1 MARVPSAKKDPAGQ
15 ASRVPVIKGRR
26 TGLALLAGAVAA
38 SAYGGALG
46 LITGFLPLGAVVTSR
61 LPFASPVL
69 GGIALLVVV
78 AIPTTAVTWMAARG
92 DRRAADT
99 SVAAGVLLAG
109 WIIVEL
115 AFIRQVSFFHP
126 LFLIAGAALIWLG
139 LRTAPS
145 GETRSDPR

>member
-1 MARVPSAKKDPAGQ
+1 MARMTSAQQDRAGQ
-15 ASRVPVIKGRR
+15 AGRVPVAKGRR
-26 TGLALLAGAVAA
+26 TGLAVLAGAVAA
-38 SAYGGALG
+38 AAYGGAFG
-46 LITGFLPLGAVVTSR
+46 LIAGFLTLGAVVTSR

-78 AIPTTAVTWMAARG
+78 AIPATAVAWLAARG
-92 DRRAADT
+92 DRRAGDT

-126 LFLIAGAALIWLG
+126 LFFVVGGLLIWLG
-139 LRTAPS
+139 LREQPGGS
-145 GETRSDPR
+145 PGPDSR